1 MRTASDAFKI
11 AAMHGNV
18 IGQVECTLTDGSA
31 VTLNPADVM
40 QGGIGVTSA
49 TSNGGSFGIGSAIIG
64 RCTIRLRN
72 EQRQLNS
79 LNLSGARVQ
88 PFIGADVDG
97 EIEWFQLGTYWVEPN
112 DIYDDVVSL
121 SCLDSLSRMELPV
134 DALTTTFPATLGT
147 FAADV
152 CDMCGLNLITTA
164 FHNSD
169 YTVNARPSID
179 GKSCL
184 EVLAWIAQ
192 VAGCYVIA
200 DYTGGVRI
208 QWYALGAMDDD
219 DEDSLDG
226 GGFHFEVD
234 SADGGGF
241 HFERD
246 TRNYDGGSVLS
257 PFGVTALKSLT
268 AGVTPHTVTG
278 LAVSDVEGT
287 QYVEGEDGYVLHIHD
302 NPLIEAGRAQDVAT
316 NVAPYTVGMSL
327 RQVRVSMPGS
337 PTLQA
342 GDPVRITDRHG
353 ETYDFYA
360 TTVSWSSTGTLT
372 ASCDTESSSP
382 LVRTFRRATNSVDS
396 AQVEGIVN
404 GVLDQELSDLTD
416 LAAFDDINTA
426 LTDLQ
431 TDVGTLQTDV
441 GDIQTDMGDVTTD
454 VGTLQSDVG
463 GLQSGVTGL
472 DSRVTALE
480 QSTSVGQWI
489 IQVNGVAQTTG
500 TINFV
505 T

>member
-1 MRTASDAFKI
+1 MRYASAAFNR

-18 IGQVECTLTDGSA
+18 IGKVECTLTDGSA

-72 EQRQLNS
+72 DHRQLNS
-79 LNLSGARVQ
+79 VNLSGAKVQ
-88 PFIGADVDG
+88 PYIGANVG
-97 EIEWFQLGTYWVEPN
+97 GRIEWFQLGTYWVEPN
-112 DIYDDVVSL
+112 DIYDDVVAL

-134 DALTTTFPATLGT
+134 DALTTTFPATLQDM
-147 FAADV
+147 AYDV
-152 CDMCGLNLITTA
+152 CAMCNVRLMDAL
-164 FHNSD
+164 FHNWD
-169 YTVNARPSID
+169 YVVNARPSID

-219 DEDSLDG
+219 DEDTLDG

-234 SADGGGF
+234 TADGGGF

-246 TRNYDGGSVLS
+246 TRDYDGGSVLS

-287 QYVEGEDGYVLHIHD
+287 QYVEGTDGYVLHIKD
-302 NPLIEAGRAQDVAT
+302 NPLIEAGRAQDVAE
-316 NVAPYTVGMSL
+316 NVGRYTVGMSL

-353 ETYDFYA
+353 ETYDFFA

-382 LVRTFRRATNSVDS
+382 LVRTFRRASNSVDA

-404 GVLDQELSDLTD
+404 GVLDQQLSDLTD
-416 LAAFDDINTA
+416 LASF
-426 LTDLQ
+426 
-431 TDVGTLQTDV
+431 
-441 GDIQTDMGDVTTD
+441 GDISSQLGDISSAIGD
-454 VGTLQSDVG
+454 GYDI
-463 GLQSGVTGL
+463 SGSGSIGDRL
-472 DSRVTALE
+472 DNLE

-489 IQVNGVAQTTG
+489 IQVNGVAQTSG

-505 T
+505 TSSGSGS

>member
-1 MRTASDAFKI
+1 MRPASAAFKR

-18 IGQVECTLTDGSA
+18 IGKVECTLTDGSA
-31 VTLNPADVM
+31 ITLNPADVM

-72 EQRQLNS
+72 DHRQLNS
-79 LNLSGARVQ
+79 VNLSGARVQ
-88 PFIGADVDG
+88 PYIGADVG
-97 EIEWFQLGTYWVEPN
+97 GSIEWYQLGTYWVEPN

-134 DALTTTFPATLGT
+134 DALPTTFPATLQDM
-147 FAADV
+147 AYDV
-152 CDMCGLNLITTA
+152 CAMCNVRLMDAL
-164 FHNSD
+164 FHNWD
-169 YTVNARPSID
+169 YTVNERPNID

-219 DEDSLDG
+219 EDTLDG

-234 SADGGGF
+234 TADGGGF

-246 TRNYDGGSVLS
+246 TRDYDGGSVLS

-287 QYVEGEDGYVLHIHD
+287 QYVEGTDGYVLHIHD
-302 NPLIEAGRAQDVAT
+302 NPLIEAGRAQDVAE
-316 NVAPYTVGMSL
+316 NVGRYTVGMSL

-353 ETYDFYA
+353 ETYDFFA
-360 TTVSWSSTGTLT
+360 TSVSWSSTGTLT

-382 LVRTFRRATNSVDS
+382 LVRTFRRASNSVDA

-404 GVLDQELSDLTD
+404 GVLDQQLSDLTD
-416 LAAFDDINTA
+416 LASFDDINSQ
-426 LTDLQ
+426 L
-431 TDVGTLQTDV
+431 
-441 GDIQTDMGDVTTD
+441 GDISSAIGSDYDSSTSGSIGDR
-454 VGTLQSDVG
+454 
-463 GLQSGVTGL
+463 L
-472 DSRVTALE
+472 DNLE

-489 IQVNGVAQTTG
+489 IQVNGVAQTSG

-505 T
+505 TTSSTSSGSGS